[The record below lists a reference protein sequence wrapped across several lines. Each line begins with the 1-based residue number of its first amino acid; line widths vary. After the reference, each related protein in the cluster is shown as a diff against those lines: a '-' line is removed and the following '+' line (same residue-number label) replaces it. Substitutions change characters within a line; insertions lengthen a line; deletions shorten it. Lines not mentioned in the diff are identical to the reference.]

1 MEVPLILKIQEF
13 SFMHILSQVLGL
25 LINLFI
31 CQNCRK
37 TGASRNTL
45 KGPCLSQESAK
56 MSAFLREIQSPHTSE
71 QTRWNTESHASFV
84 LERLEMDL
92 ISRDTLLPQTLGV
105 SLCSTVSPMVPG
117 NWGRKRIH
125 CGALA
130 SREVDGVRQEI
141 CCKSTPRPQRDWGLA
156 ASSFSFKSVICTLRL
171 HCPWESFRPS

>member
-1 MEVPLILKIQEF
+1 
-13 SFMHILSQVLGL
+13 MHILSQVLGL

-92 ISRDTLLPQTLGV
+92 ISRDALLTQTLGV
-105 SLCSTVSPMVPG
+105 SLCSTVSLMVPG
-117 NWGRKRIH
+117 N
-125 CGALA
+125 
-130 SREVDGVRQEI
+130 
-141 CCKSTPRPQRDWGLA
+141 
-156 ASSFSFKSVICTLRL
+156 
-171 HCPWESFRPS
+171 